1 MMSLAATPPID
12 PNPLVGMIRKPGQL
26 LCPNG
31 LVFTKG
37 EKFMRRHM
45 AKLVGTASQ
54 DTAEIFAVLDGPP
67 GTGKTVLATDGLLRG
82 GFTVANVRVS
92 LLAGATENAAT
103 DALTDLMHKMVA
115 YSHATGARMAAVF
128 DDFHQSIVGTTD
140 PKMGKTVNTGLLVN
154 ELQRIADPPRK
165 YRSACGTP
173 ITLVFTG
180 NDFSET
186 APSLFRDM
194 RANRFTHVPTFE
206 EKLHVIYA
214 QLSPRTR
221 DELYLVERLVRT
233 YRREPIAFWT
243 ALRTDLLTAH
253 LDDAIP
259 DGPITKQAVD
269 ANWPKRLPLNADLV
283 WELAKARASNKLINH
298 Y

>member
-1 MMSLAATPPID
+1 
-12 PNPLVGMIRKPGQL
+12 
-26 LCPNG
+26 
-31 LVFTKG
+31 
-37 EKFMRRHM
+37 
-45 AKLVGTASQ
+45 
-54 DTAEIFAVLDGPP
+54 
-67 GTGKTVLATDGLLRG
+67 
-82 GFTVANVRVS
+82 VS
-92 LLAGATENAAT
+92 LLAGSTENAASE
-103 DALTDLMHKMVA
+103 ALSDLLRKMVA
-115 YSHATGARMAAVF
+115 YSQATGGRMAGVL

-140 PKMGKTVNTGLLVN
+140 PKMGKTVNSGLLVN

-206 EKLHVIYA
+206 EKIHVIYNLLA
-214 QLSPRTR
+214 PQTR
-221 DELYLVERLVRT
+221 DELHLVEKLVRT
-233 YRREPIAFWT
+233 YRRQPIAYWT
-243 ALRTDLLTAH
+243 ALRNELLTVH

-259 DGPITKQAVD
+259 DGPITKASVD
-269 ANWPKRLPLNADLV
+269 ANWPKRLPLRPDLV
-283 WELAKARASNKLINH
+283 WDLAKTRAATTLVNH